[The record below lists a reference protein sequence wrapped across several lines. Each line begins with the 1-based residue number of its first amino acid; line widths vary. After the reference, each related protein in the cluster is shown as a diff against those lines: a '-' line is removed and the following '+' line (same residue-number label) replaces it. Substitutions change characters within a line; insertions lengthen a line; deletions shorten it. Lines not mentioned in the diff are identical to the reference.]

1 MNTFINQ
8 LFNLF
13 QTAMSIEFI
22 QVSEEDYQDE
32 AIELPLEDDGT
43 LLLSTLQAQYAGSCG
58 KRTSIKFI

>member
-1 MNTFINQ
+1 M
-8 LFNLF
+8 FNLF

-58 KRTSIKFI
+58 KRT

>member
-1 MNTFINQ
+1 
-8 LFNLF
+8 
-13 QTAMSIEFI
+13 MSIEFI

-58 KRTSIKFI
+58 KMIKILNTIKCL